1 MEFSSLQMVS
11 LYYDPN
17 GEKVF
22 SSSMSNSKEV
32 NSQTQIKADLAAN
45 KTPYNIEDLK
55 TRIKELESE
64 LRKKQS
70 MVNCFFLQSHGSNVT

>member
-1 MEFSSLQMVS
+1 MVS

-22 SSSMSNSKEV
+22 TMSNKKEV

-45 KTPYNIEDLK
+45 QTPYNIEDLK
-55 TRIKELESE
+55 ARIKELESQ
-64 LRKKQS
+64 LREKQS
-70 MVNCFFLQSHGSNVT
+70 TVKFLKIFFFPPV

>member
-1 MEFSSLQMVS
+1 MVS

-22 SSSMSNSKEV
+22 SNTMSNKKEV

-45 KTPYNIEDLK
+45 QTPYNIEDLK
-55 TRIKELESE
+55 ARIKELEAQ
-64 LRKKQS
+64 LREKQS
-70 MVNCFFLQSHGSNVT
+70 TVKFF